1 MTGHAEKM
9 NRNASDMKRICLL
22 LMLLAATGLASAET
36 FRISD
41 IRVDG
46 LQRLSEGSI
55 FSYVPLEVGDTMTP
69 SLARST
75 IRDLWATGF
84 FDDVRLAREDNVLV
98 VTVEERPAIS
108 AISIAGNKQIKTE
121 DLMPA
126 LANIGIAEGE
136 IFNKLE
142 LDRVRQEMI
151 HQYYSRGYY
160 GVNVD
165 TNVGELSRNR
175 VNLSIV
181 VEEGDQARIRH
192 INIVGN
198 KAFSEEELRDDF
210 ESDSKRGLFFWR
222 GADKYTREKLS
233 GDLETLRSYYLDRG
247 YLDFSIESTQV
258 SISESKRDI
267 FVTANIREG
276 EIYTVSDVLL
286 TGELI
291 LGEETLRRLIMV
303 EQGDTFSRK
312 RVEQS
317 VENITAVLA
326 NIGYAFAN
334 VNPVPRID
342 RDTLETEL
350 NFFIDPGKR
359 VYVRQV
365 EFRGNTKTKDEVMR
379 REMRQFEGAWFS
391 QSAID
396 RSKLRLQQLGYLD
409 KVNVETPAVEGT
421 DDQVDI
427 IISVEE
433 QPSGSFQIGFGYS
446 QIQGLIAS
454 VSVQQDNFLGSGR
467 RVGFALSHSDIY
479 TQASVNYTNPYY
491 TDSGVSRGF
500 YARYTEYERR
510 DANISTYS
518 TSQAAGGVNFGF
530 PLSEVDYLRFGLG
543 AQRIDLNFLSGAC
556 LAEPGLDPEDPDN
569 YVYGVCAD
577 RPLAI
582 TLDIDGD
589 GFLSTSERQIE
600 TYRIDGTWSR
610 DSRNHY
616 LNPTVGS
623 LHRFGAEVALPGS
636 TREFFRVNYR
646 FRKYWPIGSKGM
658 AFSLKGDIAY
668 GDSYDNYDKK
678 LGIEPV
684 EPELAE
690 GRSLDCQLDEV
701 VTYDAGLPFY
711 EHFYGGGVSD
721 IRGFDDNS
729 LGPKD
734 SYCRSVGGDFK
745 VIGGLE
751 LAFPLPNIESSGTRL
766 AWFVDVGNV
775 YRDFDSFE
783 TGLLRAST
791 GLSLTWQAPV
801 GPIIINVATPLK
813 EREGDETQIIQF
825 SFGQTF

>member
-1 MTGHAEKM
+1 
-9 NRNASDMKRICLL
+9 MKRICLL
-22 LMLLAATGLASAET
+22 LMLLALTGLASAET

-46 LQRLSEGSI
+46 LQRLSEGNI

-75 IRDLWATGF
+75 IRDLWETGF
-84 FDDVRLAREDNVLV
+84 FDDVRLSREGEVLV

-108 AISIAGNKQIKTE
+108 SINIAGNRQIKTE

-136 IFNKLE
+136 IFNQLE

-151 HQYYSRGYY
+151 RQYYSRGYY
-160 GVNVD
+160 AVDVNTQV
-165 TNVGELSRNR
+165 TELSRNR
-175 VNLSIV
+175 VNLSIL

-198 KAFSEEELRDDF
+198 QTFTEDELRDDF
-210 ESDSKRGLFFWR
+210 ESDSKLGLFFWR
-222 GADKYTREKLS
+222 GANKYTREKLS

-258 SISESKRDI
+258 SISEDKRDI
-267 FVTANIREG
+267 FITANIREG
-276 EIYTVSDVLL
+276 EVYTVKDVLL

-291 LGEETLRRLIMV
+291 LGEETMRRLIMV
-303 EQGDTFSRK
+303 EAGDTFSRK

-317 VENITAVLA
+317 VDNITSVLS

-342 RDTLETEL
+342 RDTLETEI

-359 VYVRQV
+359 VYVRRI
-365 EFRGNTKTKDEVMR
+365 EFRGNSQTKDEVLR

-391 QSAID
+391 QAAID
-396 RSKLRLQQLGYLD
+396 RSKLRLQRLGYFD
-409 KVNVETPAVEGT
+409 NVNIETPAVEGS

-427 IISVEE
+427 IVSVEE
-433 QPSGSFQIGFGYS
+433 QPSGSFQIGFGFS

-454 VSVQQDNFLGSGR
+454 ISVQQDNFLGSGR
-467 RVGFALSHSDIY
+467 RVGFAVSHSDIY
-479 TQASVNYTNPYY
+479 TQASINYTNPYY

-500 YARYTEYERR
+500 YARYTEFDQT
-510 DANISTYS
+510 DANISAFS
-518 TSQAAGGVNFGF
+518 TSQAAAGVNFGF
-530 PLSEVDYLRFGLG
+530 PVSEVDFLRFGLG
-543 AQRIDLNFLSGAC
+543 AQEVDINIGFGGC
-556 LAEPGLDPEDPDN
+556 LQDPDDEDSPQ
-569 YVYGVCAD
+569 VPCFRAI
-577 RPLAI
+577 RPLGI
-582 TLDIDGD
+582 TLDQDGD
-589 GFLSTSERQIE
+589 GLLSPDERRVR
-600 TYRIDGTWSR
+600 TYRLDGTWSR

-616 LNPTVGS
+616 LNPTDGS
-623 LHRFGAEVALPGS
+623 LHRLGAEVALPGS
-636 TREFFRVNYR
+636 TREFYRMNYR
-646 FRKYWPIGSKGM
+646 FRKYWPIGNSGM
-658 AFSLKGDIAY
+658 AFSVRGDLAY
-668 GDSYDNYDKK
+668 GDAYDNYDEE
-678 LGIEPV
+678 LGIEPG
-684 EPELAE
+684 ELPPNEDGSPLLIAG
-690 GRSLDCQLDEV
+690 GRRSCQRDEV
-701 VTYDAGLPFY
+701 VTFDEGLPFY

-734 SYCRSVGGDFK
+734 VACRSVGGDFK
-745 VIGGLE
+745 VIGGFE
-751 LAFPLPNIESSGTRL
+751 LAFPLPNLDVSGTRL
-766 AWFVDVGNV
+766 AWFFDVGNV
-775 YRDFDSFE
+775 FRDYDSFE
-783 TGLLRAST
+783 TDKLRAST

-801 GPIIINVATPLK
+801 GPIIINIATPVK
-813 EREGDETQIIQF
+813 EREGDETQMFQF

>member
-1 MTGHAEKM
+1 
-9 NRNASDMKRICLL
+9 MKRICLL
-22 LMLLAATGLASAET
+22 LVLLAFTGLASAET

-46 LQRLSEGSI
+46 LQRLSEGNV
-55 FSYVPLEVGDTMTP
+55 FSYVPLEVGDRMTP

-75 IRDLWATGF
+75 IRDLWETGF
-84 FDDVRLAREDNVLV
+84 FDDVSLSREGDVLV
-98 VTVEERPAIS
+98 VSVDERPAIS
-108 AISIAGNKQIKTE
+108 AISIAGNRQIKTE

-151 HQYYSRGYY
+151 RQYYSRGYY
-160 GVNVD
+160 AVEVD
-165 TNVGELSRNR
+165 TQVGELSRNR

-181 VEEGDQARIRH
+181 VKEGAQARIRH

-198 KAFSEEELRDDF
+198 ETFSEDELRDDF
-210 ESDSKRGLFFWR
+210 ESDSKLGLFFWQ
-222 GADKYTREKLS
+222 GANKYTREKLS
-233 GDLETLRSYYLDRG
+233 GDLETLRSFYLDRG

-258 SISESKRDI
+258 SIAPDKRDI

-276 EIYTVSDVLL
+276 EVYNVSDVLL

-303 EQGDTFSRK
+303 EPGDTFSRK
-312 RVEQS
+312 QVEQS
-317 VENITAVLA
+317 VDNITAILS

-359 VYVRQV
+359 VYVRRV
-365 EFRGNTKTKDEVMR
+365 EFRGNAQTKDEVLR

-396 RSKLRLQQLGYLD
+396 RSRVRLERLGYFD
-409 KVNVETPAVEGT
+409 NVNIETPAVEGT
-421 DDQVDI
+421 EDQVDI
-427 IISVEE
+427 IISVDE
-433 QPSGSFQIGFGYS
+433 QPSGSFQVGFGYS
-446 QIQGLIAS
+446 QVQGLIAS
-454 VSVQQDNFLGSGR
+454 ISVQQDNFLGSGR
-467 RVGFALSHSDIY
+467 RVGFSVSHSDIY

-491 TDSGVSRGF
+491 TDNGVSRGF
-500 YARYTEYERR
+500 YARYTEFERG
-510 DANISTYS
+510 DANISSFS

-543 AQRIDLNFLSGAC
+543 AQRIDINLRGGSC
-556 LAEPGLDPEDPDN
+556 LIDPDADPEDPDN
-569 YVYGVCAD
+569 FEFCIPAN

-582 TLDIDGD
+582 TLDENLDGRLTPD
-589 GFLSTSERQIE
+589 ERQIT
-600 TYRIDGTWSR
+600 TYRMDGTWSR

-616 LNPTVGS
+616 LNPTDGS
-623 LHRFGAEVALPGS
+623 LHRLGAEVALPGS
-636 TREFFRVNYR
+636 TREFYRLNYR
-646 FRKYWPIGSKGM
+646 FRKYWPIGNSGM
-658 AFSLKGDIAY
+658 AFSLKGDLAY
-668 GDSYDNYDKK
+668 GDSYDNYDED
-678 LGIEPV
+678 LGIEPI
-684 EPELAE
+684 EPELNE
-690 GRSLDCQLDEV
+690 NLRRNCQLDEV
-701 VTYDAGLPFY
+701 VTYDEGLPFY

-734 SYCRSVGGDFK
+734 QFCRSVGGDFK
-745 VIGGLE
+745 VIGGFE
-751 LAFPLPNIESSGTRL
+751 LAFPLPNVESSGTRL

-775 YRDFDSFE
+775 YRDYDSFE
-783 TGLLRAST
+783 TDLLRAST

>member
-1 MTGHAEKM
+1 
-9 NRNASDMKRICLL
+9 MKRICLL

-46 LQRLSEGSI
+46 LQRLSEGNI

-75 IRDLWATGF
+75 IRDLWETGF
-84 FDDVRLAREDNVLV
+84 FDDVRLSREGDVLV

-108 AISIAGNKQIKTE
+108 AISIAGNRQIKTE

-151 HQYYSRGYY
+151 RQYYSRGYY
-160 GVNVD
+160 AVEVD

-181 VEEGDQARIRH
+181 VEEGAQARIRH

-198 KAFSEEELRDDF
+198 ETFSEEELRDDF
-210 ESDSKRGLFFWR
+210 ESDSKLGWFFWQ
-222 GADKYTREKLS
+222 GANKYTREKLS

-258 SISESKRDI
+258 SISEDKRDI
-267 FVTANIREG
+267 FVTANVREG
-276 EIYTVSDVLL
+276 EVYTVSDVVL

-291 LGEETLRRLIMV
+291 LGEEALRRLIMV
-303 EQGDTFSRK
+303 EEGDTFSRK
-312 RVEQS
+312 QVEQS
-317 VENITAVLA
+317 VNNITTVLS

-359 VYVRQV
+359 VYVRRV
-365 EFRGNTKTKDEVMR
+365 EFRGNTQTKDEVLR

-396 RSKLRLQQLGYLD
+396 RSKLRLQRLGYLD
-409 KVNVETPAVEGT
+409 NVNVETPAVEGT

-427 IISVEE
+427 VVSVEE
-433 QPSGSFQIGFGYS
+433 QPSGSFQVGFGYS
-446 QIQGLIAS
+446 QVQGLIAS
-454 VSVQQDNFLGSGR
+454 ISVQQDNFLGSGR
-467 RVGFALSHSDIY
+467 RVGFAVSHSDIY

-491 TDSGVSRGF
+491 TDSGISRGF
-500 YARYTEYERR
+500 YARYTEFDQG
-510 DANISTYS
+510 DANISQFS
-518 TSQAAGGVNFGF
+518 TSQAAAGVNFGF

-543 AQRIDLNFLSGAC
+543 VQDVDINIGGRLV
-556 LAEPGLDPEDPDN
+556 PVDPDEPDSPFEYR
-569 YVYGVCAD
+569 YVAD
-577 RPLAI
+577 RPLGI
-582 TLDIDGD
+582 TLDEDGD
-589 GFLSTSERQIE
+589 GFLSPDERSVT
-600 TYRIDGTWSR
+600 TYRLDGTWSR

-616 LNPTVGS
+616 LNPTTGS
-623 LHRFGAEVALPGS
+623 LHRLGAEVALPGS
-636 TREFFRVNYR
+636 TREFFRLNYR
-646 FRKYWPIGSKGM
+646 FRKYWPIGDNGM
-658 AFSLKGDIAY
+658 AFSLKGDVAY
-668 GDSYDNYDKK
+668 GDAYDNYDDE
-678 LGIEPV
+678 LGIQPI
-684 EPELAE
+684 EPELSD
-690 GRSLDCQLDEV
+690 GRGRECQLDEV
-701 VTYDAGLPFY
+701 VTYDTGLPFY

-734 SYCRSVGGDFK
+734 QFCRSVGGDFK
-745 VIGGLE
+745 VIGGFE

-775 YRDFDSFE
+775 YSDVDSFE
-783 TGLLRAST
+783 TDLLRAST

>member
-1 MTGHAEKM
+1 
-9 NRNASDMKRICLL
+9 MKRICLL

-46 LQRLSEGSI
+46 LQRLSEGNI

-75 IRDLWATGF
+75 IRDLWETGF
-84 FDDVRLAREDNVLV
+84 FDDVRLSREGDVLV

-108 AISIAGNKQIKTE
+108 AISIAGNRQIKTE

-151 HQYYSRGYY
+151 RQYYSRGYY
-160 GVNVD
+160 AVEVD

-181 VEEGDQARIRH
+181 VEEGEQARIRH

-198 KAFSEEELRDDF
+198 ETFSEEELRDGF
-210 ESDSKRGLFFWR
+210 ESDSKLGWFFWQ
-222 GADKYTREKLS
+222 GANKYTREKLS

-258 SISESKRDI
+258 SISEDKRDI

-276 EIYTVSDVLL
+276 EVYTVRDVVL

-291 LGEETLRRLIMV
+291 LGEETLRRLIMI
-303 EQGDTFSRK
+303 EEGDTFSRK
-312 RVEQS
+312 QVEQS
-317 VENITAVLA
+317 VNNITTVLS

-359 VYVRQV
+359 VYVRRV
-365 EFRGNTKTKDEVMR
+365 EFRGNTQTKDEVLR

-396 RSKLRLQQLGYLD
+396 RSKLRLQRLGYLD
-409 KVNVETPAVEGT
+409 NVNIETPAVEGT

-427 IISVEE
+427 VVSVEE
-433 QPSGSFQIGFGYS
+433 QPSGSFQVGFGYS
-446 QIQGLIAS
+446 QVQGLIAS

-467 RVGFALSHSDIY
+467 RVGFAVSHSDIY

-500 YARYTEYERR
+500 YARYTEFERQ
-510 DANISTYS
+510 DANISTFS
-518 TSQAAGGVNFGF
+518 TSQAAAGVNFGF

-543 AQRIDLNFLSGAC
+543 AQDVDINIGSTLCAV
-556 LAEPGLDPEDPDN
+556 DPDDPDSPRVRCFLAN
-569 YVYGVCAD
+569 
-577 RPLAI
+577 RPLGI
-582 TLDIDGD
+582 TLDENRD
-589 GFLSTSERQIE
+589 GFLSPEERSVT
-600 TYRIDGTWSR
+600 TYRLDGTWSR

-616 LNPTVGS
+616 LNPTTGS
-623 LHRFGAEVALPGS
+623 LHRLGAEVALPGS
-636 TREFFRVNYR
+636 TREFFRLNYR
-646 FRKYWPIGSKGM
+646 FRKYWPIGDNGM
-658 AFSLKGDIAY
+658 AFSLKGDVAY
-668 GDSYDNYDKK
+668 GDAYDNYDEE
-678 LGIEPV
+678 LGIQPTDPV
-684 EPELAE
+684 ITE
-690 GRSLDCQLDEV
+690 GFEGGCQLDEV

-734 SYCRSVGGDFK
+734 EACRSVGGDFK
-745 VIGGLE
+745 VIGGFE
-751 LAFPLPNIESSGTRL
+751 LAFPLPNVESSGTRL
-766 AWFVDVGNV
+766 AWFFDVGNV

-783 TGLLRAST
+783 TDLLRAST